1 MKISEFKNKFNLK
14 LLTDEGFSDREVTG
28 CYIGDLL
35 SHVMGKA
42 ASGNAWV
49 TIMTNVNIVAV
60 ASLVDAACILVC
72 EGTDVSEDVLEKAN
86 EQDVIILQSE
96 KTAYEIAKAVAGVL

>member
-1 MKISEFKNKFNLK
+1 MKISEFKNEFNLK
-14 LLTDEGFSDREVTG
+14 LLTDENFSDRDVSG

-35 SHVMGKA
+35 SHVMGKV

-60 ASLVDAACILVC
+60 ASLVDAACIVVC
-72 EGTDVSEDVLEKAN
+72 EGAAVSGEVIEKAN

-96 KTAYEIAKAVAGVL
+96 KTAYEIAKEVSGVL